1 MTEAPT
7 KAAFGVAA
15 VVAILTVACESSAQ
29 TSDRP
34 SFVGASLP
42 ACNDDPSWR
51 CGTVSV
57 PLDRDHASQA
67 TIRVAFYVRSHSD
80 AEHPALEPIL
90 TTPGGPGASIWAQ
103 RDGPGGRAW
112 RARHDTV
119 LIERRGVGQ
128 SGGILCAA
136 LQGGGTPPEGLSATS
151 ACAAHLGAAAHRYG
165 T

>member
-1 MTEAPT
+1 MTKAPT
-7 KAAFGVAA
+7 KAAFVVAA

-57 PLDRDHASQA
+57 PLGRVHASQA
-67 TIRVAFYVRSHSD
+67 TIPVAFYVRSHSD

-112 RARHDTV
+112 RAPHDTV
-119 LIERRGVGQ
+119 LIERRRVGP
-128 SGGILCAA
+128 SGGLLCAA
-136 LQGGGTPPEGLSATS
+136 LQGGGMPPAVLNLNGGG
-151 ACAAHLGAAAHRYG
+151 AAHLGAAPD
-165 T
+165 